1 MFLAMDVPFK
11 LGAQL
16 KRPNQGYAVDN
27 FKNSH
32 SFYKP
37 TEKHSLQT
45 KSRKRSLTFPVITR
59 KMPLGQML
67 LQDHVG
73 EGKLFAYSL
82 EGKKLTYGKNR
93 KTPKTIYK
101 LHKRP
106 QSMPLVESLY

>member
-1 MFLAMDVPFK
+1 MDVPFK
-11 LGAQL
+11 LRAQL

-27 FKNSH
+27 LKNSF

-82 EGKKLTYGKNR
+82 EGKK
-93 KTPKTIYK
+93 
-101 LHKRP
+101 
-106 QSMPLVESLY
+106 

>member
-27 FKNSH
+27 LKNSF

-37 TEKHSLQT
+37 AERHSLQT

-59 KMPLGQML
+59 KMPFGQML

-73 EGKLFAYSL
+73 EGKPFAYSL
-82 EGKKLTYGKNR
+82 EGKRLTYEKNR

-101 LHKRP
+101 HHKRP
-106 QSMPLVESLY
+106 QSMLLGESLY